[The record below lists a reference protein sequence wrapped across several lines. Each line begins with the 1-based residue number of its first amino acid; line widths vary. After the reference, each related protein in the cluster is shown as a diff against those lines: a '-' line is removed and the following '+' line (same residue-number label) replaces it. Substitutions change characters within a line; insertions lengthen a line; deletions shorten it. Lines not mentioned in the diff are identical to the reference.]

1 MKRVAIFPAGTE
13 IGLEVHN
20 SLRFAKDIELFGISS
35 ANDHSNVVFENIV
48 SDAPYLGDARLLEF
62 IKEYV
67 AINKIDY
74 IFPAHDDAVVFLSE
88 NEERLGCKVVSSGKG
103 VANICRYKSKTY
115 SALSDQDFIPR
126 TYSLENIESSDF
138 PLFIKPDRGQ
148 GSNGVQKVLDA
159 SELKSIENIQE
170 YVICEYLEGDE
181 YTVDCLS
188 CAESKILYSSPRVR
202 ARVRNGISVS
212 TTNVSDLD
220 SEFSDMASQISKT
233 LKMKGAWFFQVKK
246 NSKGKLILLEVA
258 CRIAGSMGL
267 HRNLGMNFALNSIYI
282 RDGINVKPCVNNFTQ
297 TVDRALISRYS
308 NNLEYNNVY
317 IDFDDTITRAD
328 KVNSIVMSF
337 IYQCRNKGINL
348 FLITRHDKDIY
359 KTLNSLKISEELF
372 SDIIHIKDGSKKSR
386 YISPENSIFIDDS
399 FRERFDVKRTL
410 QIPVFD
416 VDSIE
421 LLLDW
426 RY

>member
-13 IGLEVHN
+13 IGLEIHN
-20 SLRFAKDIELFGISS
+20 SLRFVKDIELFGISS
-35 ANDHSNVVFENIV
+35 AHDHSNVVFENII
-48 SDAPYLGDARLLEF
+48 SDAPYLGDGQLLDF

-67 AINKIDY
+67 TKNKIDY

-88 NEERLGCKVVSSGKG
+88 NEERLACKVVSSGEE

-115 SALSDQDFIPR
+115 SVLSDKEFIPR
-126 TYSLENIESSDF
+126 TYSLEDLKSADY
-138 PLFIKPDRGQ
+138 PVFIKPDRGQ
-148 GSNGVQKVLDA
+148 GSNGAQKVLNAD
-159 SELKSIENIQE
+159 ELKSIKNIQD
-170 YVICEYLEGDE
+170 YVICEYLEGNE

-188 CAESKILYSSPRVR
+188 CAESKVLYSSPRVR

-212 TTNVSDLD
+212 TTNVQDFNL
-220 SEFSDMASQISKT
+220 EFSDIASQISER
-233 LKMKGAWFFQVKK
+233 LNMKGAWFFQVKK
-246 NSKGKLILLEVA
+246 NSQGKLILLEVA

-267 HRNLGMNFALNSIYI
+267 HRNLGMNFALNSLYI
-282 RDGINVKPCVNNFTQ
+282 RDGVIIKPCVNNFTQ

-317 IDFDDTITRAD
+317 IDFDDTITRAN
-328 KVNSIVMSF
+328 KVNSLVMSF

-359 KTLNSLKISEELF
+359 NTLSNLEISKRLF
-372 SDIIHIKDGSKKSR
+372 SEIIHIKDGSNKSSH
-386 YISPENSIFIDDS
+386 ISEDNSIFIDDS
-399 FRERFDVKRTL
+399 FRERFDVKRRL
-410 QIPVFD
+410 NIPVFD

-426 RY
+426 KY

>member
-13 IGLEVHN
+13 IGLEIHN

-35 ANDHSNVVFENIV
+35 AHDHSNVVFENIV
-48 SDAPYLGDARLLEF
+48 SDAPYLGDDQLLGF

-88 NEERLGCKVVSSGKG
+88 NEEGLGCKVVSSGEE

-115 SALSDQDFIPR
+115 SALSGQDFIPR
-126 TYSLENIESSDF
+126 TYSLENLKSSDF

-148 GSNGVQKVLDA
+148 GSNGAQKVLNA
-159 SELKSIENIQE
+159 TELKSVANIQK

-188 CAESKILYSSPRVR
+188 CAESNILYSSPRVR

-212 TTNVSDLD
+212 TTNVSDVN
-220 SEFSDMASQISKT
+220 SEFSDIASQISIS

-246 NSKGKLILLEVA
+246 NSQGKLILLEVA

-267 HRNLGMNFALNSIYI
+267 HRNLGMNFALNSIYV
-282 RDGINVKPCVNNFTQ
+282 RDGVNVKPCANNFTQ

-308 NNLEYNNVY
+308 NNLEYDNVY

-359 KTLNSLKISEELF
+359 KTLNSLEISKGLF
-372 SDIIHIKDGSKKSR
+372 SDIIHIKDGSKKSSH
-386 YISPENSIFIDDS
+386 ISAENSIFIDDS

-410 QIPVFD
+410 KIPVFD

-426 RY
+426 KY